1 MKKIKKVLAVV
12 LAMVLVVSCLSVLG
26 YSAKKEYV
34 PTIIIPGLFQSET
47 YHYENGEIATD
58 ANGVPLAR
66 PFYVSIG
73 MEEIGDIVTKALLP
87 ITRMFISQFQRFL
100 QESLWVN
107 SVQML
112 TVI

>member
-47 YHYENGEIATD
+47 YAYENGENI
-58 ANGVPLAR
+58 
-66 PFYVSIG
+66 
-73 MEEIGDIVTKALLP
+73 
-87 ITRMFISQFQRFL
+87 
-100 QESLWVN
+100 
-107 SVQML
+107 L
-112 TVI
+112 TMVKKI